1 MKTVEYVF
9 APYCNIY
16 GEFYN
21 MEYLKKS
28 NDEIE
33 IIKSS
38 HKDEPYFVSNHVDM
52 IYMGCMTEDKQEKAV
67 GLLMPYKDRIK
78 ALIENG
84 TIFLMTGNSVELFG
98 QYISDDC
105 RKIPALGIFD
115 FYSERK
121 MDKRHNSLF
130 IGDFND
136 MKILGHKSQ
145 YSMAY
150 GNFENPF
157 MNLERGYGMNMDTK
171 KEGIWYK
178 NFYGTYSLGPFLVL
192 NPYFTKYILRQLG
205 LSEDLKFE
213 KEIIE
218 AYEYRLADFL
228 NRVNY

>member
-1 MKTVEYVF
+1 MKTVEYIF

-28 NDEIE
+28 NDEIN

-52 IYMGCMTEDKQEKAV
+52 IYLGCMTEEKQEKAIQ
-67 GLLMPYKDRIK
+67 LLMPYRDRIK
-78 ALIENG
+78 ELIEDG
-84 TIFLMTGNSVELFG
+84 AVFLVTGNSIEMFG
-98 QYISDDC
+98 KYILDGD
-105 RKIPALGIFD
+105 RRIPALDIFD
-115 FYSERK
+115 FYSERQ
-121 MDKRHNSLF
+121 MNNRHNSLF
-130 IGDFND
+130 VGEFKG
-136 MKILGHKSQ
+136 MKLLGHKSQ

-150 GNFENPF
+150 GNFEKPF
-157 MNLERGYGMNMDTK
+157 MNLDRGYGMNTDTK

-192 NPYFTKYILRQLG
+192 NPYFTKYILRELG
-205 LSEDLKFE
+205 LNDDLKFE

-228 NRVNY
+228 DRVNY